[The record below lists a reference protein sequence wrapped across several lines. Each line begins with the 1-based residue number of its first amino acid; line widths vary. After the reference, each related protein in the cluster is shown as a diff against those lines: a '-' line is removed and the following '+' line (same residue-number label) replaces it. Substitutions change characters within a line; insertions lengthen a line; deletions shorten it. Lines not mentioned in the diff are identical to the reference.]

1 MFRINSLRNSKKYEN
16 NDDIFNRELEY
27 IDVPYYK
34 DNGDNEHT
42 TQKTNESESEKEQE
56 VKEQEVKEQE
66 VKEQEE
72 KEQEEKEQEEKIQD
86 SINNTTQQTIAN
98 STEEIIRKTPEKYRL
113 TYKKIMSND
122 EKREWIENY
131 INFKRLTKVIWSAIG
146 MLLGY
151 FVAKI
156 FSYEL
161 FGTIL
166 FVLIFGGIG
175 AVLAMNHV
183 GNAVM
188 EAISA
193 EQSLIIE
200 ELLTELL
207 NKQNQKEND

>member
-1 MFRINSLRNSKKYEN
+1 
-16 NDDIFNRELEY
+16 
-27 IDVPYYK
+27 
-34 DNGDNEHT
+34 
-42 TQKTNESESEKEQE
+42 
-56 VKEQEVKEQE
+56 
-66 VKEQEE
+66 
-72 KEQEEKEQEEKIQD
+72 
-86 SINNTTQQTIAN
+86 
-98 STEEIIRKTPEKYRL
+98 
-113 TYKKIMSND
+113 
-122 EKREWIENY
+122 
-131 INFKRLTKVIWSAIG
+131 